1 MIGQLLAGMAAVAA
15 GTWLAGWA
23 AVPVVGFAAG
33 VAWARKKPVR
43 RAAACGAGGWGL
55 LLAAGAVRGPV
66 IELAEVAGGV
76 LGGLPGVAF
85 VAVALLFAASLAG
98 AAGGVGAALAEIARE
113 RAAAARQD
121 RP

>member
-1 MIGQLLAGMAAVAA
+1 MIGQMLAGMVAVAA
-15 GTWLAGWA
+15 GTWLTGWA
-23 AVPVVGFAAG
+23 AVPVVGAAAG

-76 LGGLPGVAF
+76 LGGLPGAAF

-98 AAGGVGAALAEIARE
+98 AAGGAGAAIADIARG
-113 RAAAARQD
+113 RAAARQD

>member
-113 RAAAARQD
+113 RAAAQQD